1 MEIKLKK
8 IHEWIEFLTRVKH
21 SKFVGKF
28 LVFLSYMMVRKWF
41 MLSVLKIIC
50 FYIFSRDSVLK
61 ISSMV
66 NLITKQK
73 TGFEL
78 SYKSSFTKISK
89 WNQTSELFFFTVLR
103 RIFGVYKHFGFAKVK
118 IHFALYQ
125 VRNDNSNSKEQS
137 LKVIKESC
145 V

>member
-1 MEIKLKK
+1 MYSLFWFDELQHGIYNLMEIKLKK

-89 WNQTSELFFFTVLR
+89 WNQTSELFFFSQ
-103 RIFGVYKHFGFAKVK
+103 F
-118 IHFALYQ
+118 
-125 VRNDNSNSKEQS
+125 
-137 LKVIKESC
+137 C
-145 V
+145 VAFLVFINTLVSQK